1 MSTVMEMRT
10 KRIELDQKW
19 TKAFGSQVTKH
30 IQYKL
35 IQLALSWH
43 EQMQA
48 NNHWKGSIGAARLSR
63 CLKQTTPLITLSP
76 GTRLMREWQGKVHQV
91 TVLVKGFEHQGKT
104 YSSLSAIA
112 REITGTAWSG
122 PLFFGLKP

>member
-1 MSTVMEMRT
+1 MSTVMDMRS
-10 KRIELDQKW
+10 KRIELDKQW
-19 TKAFGSQVTKH
+19 TKYFGSKVPKH

-43 EQMQA
+43 KQMQA
-48 NNHWKGSIGAARLSR
+48 SDHWKGSIGAARLSR
-63 CLKQTTPLITLSP
+63 RLKQTAPLITLSP
-76 GTRLMREWQGKVHQV
+76 GTRLMREWQGNVHQV

-104 YSSLSAIA
+104 YSSLSSIA

>member
-1 MSTVMEMRT
+1 MSTVMEMRA

-19 TKAFGSQVTKH
+19 TKAFGSQIPKH

-35 IQLALSWH
+35 IQLALSWN

-48 NNHWKGSIGAARLSR
+48 SDYWKGSIGAARLSR
-63 CLKQTTPLITLSP
+63 CLKQTTPPITLSP

-91 TVLVKGFEHQGKT
+91 KM
-104 YSSLSAIA
+104 
-112 REITGTAWSG
+112 
-122 PLFFGLKP
+122 

>member
-1 MSTVMEMRT
+1 MSTVMEMRAN
-10 KRIELDQKW
+10 RIELDQRW
-19 TKAFGSQVTKH
+19 TKSFGSRVPKY

-43 EQMQA
+43 EQMQSSE
-48 NNHWKGSIGAARLSR
+48 HWKGSIGAARLSR

-91 TVLVKGFEHQGKT
+91 TVLVKGFEHQGKA
-104 YSSLSAIA
+104 YSSLSSIA

>member
-48 NNHWKGSIGAARLSR
+48 NSHWKGSIGAARLSR
-63 CLKQTTPLITLSP
+63 CLKQTTPLITLRP

>member
-1 MSTVMEMRT
+1 MSAVMEMRAN
-10 KRIELDQKW
+10 RIELDKRW
-19 TKAFGSQVTKH
+19 SKSFGSKVPKH

-48 NNHWKGSIGAARLSR
+48 DSHWKGSIGAARLSR

-91 TVLVKGFEHQGKT
+91 TVLVKGFEHQGKS
-104 YSSLSAIA
+104 YSSLSSIA

>member
-1 MSTVMEMRT
+1 MSAVMEMRAN
-10 KRIELDQKW
+10 RIELDQRWIKS
-19 TKAFGSQVTKH
+19 FGSKVPKH

-48 NNHWKGSIGAARLSR
+48 SDHWKGLIGAARLSR

>member
-1 MSTVMEMRT
+1 MSTVMEMRA

-19 TKAFGSQVTKH
+19 TKAFGSQVPKH

-35 IQLALSWH
+35 IQLTLSWH

-48 NNHWKGSIGAARLSR
+48 SDHWKGSIGAARLSR

-91 TVLVKGFEHQGKT
+91 TVLIKGFEHQGKT

>member
-1 MSTVMEMRT
+1 MSAVMEMRAN
-10 KRIELDQKW
+10 RIEIDQRW
-19 TKAFGSQVTKH
+19 TKSFGSKVPKH

-43 EQMQA
+43 EQMQSSE
-48 NNHWKGSIGAARLSR
+48 HWKGSIGAARLSR

-91 TVLVKGFEHQGKT
+91 TVLVKGFEHQDIT